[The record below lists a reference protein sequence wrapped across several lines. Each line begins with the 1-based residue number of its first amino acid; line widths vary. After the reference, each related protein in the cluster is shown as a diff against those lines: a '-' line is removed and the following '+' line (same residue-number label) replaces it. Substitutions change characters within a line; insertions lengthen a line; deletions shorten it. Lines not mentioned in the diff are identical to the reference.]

1 MATTA
6 LTGVEA
12 GMSLSSLSQVSDG
25 EFMDI
30 RFVTAGGGDVVA
42 VMASEGG
49 ELLEA
54 GKALDT
60 ASGGR
65 VGKAIKAA
73 HFKGGAGQVVDILAP
88 DGVDFAR
95 VLVIGVGKPEAADGM
110 AVERWAGH
118 AVKRVLTSG
127 AEKLVLQPDALPT
140 VSKAEAGSHAA
151 LGARLATYRFDTYRT
166 KLKPEHQPTLKEVEI
181 AMDGPAAAR
190 ARAEKDAAIVE
201 GVFFARDLVSEPPN
215 VLYPHSFAERLRDLE
230 TIGVEVDVLDTA
242 TMEKLGMGALLGVA
256 QGSSRPGYLVAMSW
270 KGAASKKAKPVAL
283 VGKGV
288 TFDTG
293 GISLK
298 PGAGMDEMK
307 GDMGGAAAVAGAM
320 KAIAL
325 RKAKANVVGI
335 VALVENMPGDN
346 AQRPGDIVTTMS
358 GQTIEVLNTDAE
370 GRLILADAVWYAQ
383 DKYEPSAVIDLATLT
398 GAVVVALGNEMAGY
412 YSNDEDLAHAIQ
424 AAGTSEGELVW
435 RMPLS
440 PAYDKLIDT
449 PNADMKNIAGKPVAG
464 SIVGAQFV
472 KRFIKDGMPWAHIDI
487 AGTAWKSA
495 PYDDPLSPAWA
506 TGYGVR
512 LLNRL
517 IANRYEE

>member
-1 MATTA
+1 
-6 LTGVEA
+6 
-12 GMSLSSLSQVSDG
+12 
-25 EFMDI
+25 MDI
-30 RFVTAGGGDVVA
+30 RFVTAGSGDVVA

-49 ELLEA
+49 ELLAA

-60 ASGGR
+60 AAGGR
-65 VGKAIKAA
+65 IAKAMKAA
-73 HFKGGAGQVVDILAP
+73 NFKGGAGQVTDILAP
-88 DGVDFAR
+88 DGLDFGR
-95 VLVIGVGKPEAADGM
+95 VLVIGVGKADGADGM

-127 AEKLVLQPDALPT
+127 AEKLILQPDALPS

-151 LGARLATYRFDTYRT
+151 MGARLAAYRFDTYRT
-166 KLKPEHQPTLKEVEI
+166 KLKPEQKPTLTTVEI
-181 AMDGPAAAR
+181 AMDGPAAAK

-201 GVFFARDLVSEPPN
+201 GVFFARDLVHEPPN
-215 VLYPHSFAERLRDLE
+215 VLYPESFAERLRDLE
-230 TIGVEVDVLDTA
+230 TIGVEVEILEPE
-242 TMEKLGMGALLGVA
+242 TMERLGMGALLGVA
-256 QGSSRPGYLVAMSW
+256 QGSSRPARLVAMKWNGGS
-270 KGAASKKAKPVAL
+270 KGAKPVAL

-307 GDMGGAAAVAGAM
+307 GDMGGAAAVSGAM

-335 VALVENMPGDN
+335 VALVENMPGAN
-346 AQRPGDIVTTMS
+346 AQRPGDIVNTMS

-370 GRLILADAVWYAQ
+370 GRLILADAVFYAQ
-383 DKYEPSAVIDLATLT
+383 DKYEPSAIVDLATLT
-398 GAVVVALGNEMAGY
+398 GAVIVALGHENAGMF
-412 YSNDEDLAHAIQ
+412 SNDEDLAHAITV
-424 AAGTSEGELVW
+424 AGQTEGEQVW
-435 RMPLS
+435 RLPLS
-440 PAYDKLIDT
+440 AGYDKLIDT

-464 SIVGAQFV
+464 SIVGAQFI
-472 KRFIKDGMPWAHIDI
+472 KRFVKDGTPWAHLDI
-487 AGTAWKSA
+487 AGTAWKPG
-495 PYDDPLSPAWA
+495 PYEDPLSPAWA

-517 IANRYEE
+517 IQNRYEE

>member
-1 MATTA
+1 
-6 LTGVEA
+6 
-12 GMSLSSLSQVSDG
+12 
-25 EFMDI
+25 MDI
-30 RFVTAGGGDVVA
+30 RFVTAGSGDVVA

-49 ELLEA
+49 ELLAA

-60 ASGGR
+60 AAGGR
-65 VGKAIKAA
+65 IAKAMKAA
-73 HFKGGAGQVVDILAP
+73 NFKGGAGQVTDILAP
-88 DGVDFAR
+88 DGLDFGR
-95 VLVIGVGKPEAADGM
+95 VLVIGVGKADGADGM

-127 AEKLVLQPDALPT
+127 AEKLILQPDALPS

-151 LGARLATYRFDTYRT
+151 MGARLAAYRFDTYRT
-166 KLKPEHQPTLKEVEI
+166 KLKPEQKPTLTTVEI
-181 AMDGPAAAR
+181 AMDGPAAAK

-201 GVFFARDLVSEPPN
+201 GVFFARDLVHEPPN
-215 VLYPHSFAERLRDLE
+215 VLYPESFAERLRDLE
-230 TIGVEVDVLDTA
+230 TIGVEVEILEPE
-242 TMEKLGMGALLGVA
+242 TMERLGMGALLGVA
-256 QGSSRPGYLVAMSW
+256 QGSSRPARLVAMKWNGGS
-270 KGAASKKAKPVAL
+270 KGAKPVAL

-307 GDMGGAAAVAGAM
+307 GDMGGAAAVSGAM

-335 VALVENMPGDN
+335 VALVENMPGSN
-346 AQRPGDIVTTMS
+346 AQRPGDIVNTMS

-370 GRLILADAVWYAQ
+370 GRLILADAVFYAQ
-383 DKYEPSAVIDLATLT
+383 DKYEPSAIIDLATLT
-398 GAVVVALGNEMAGY
+398 GAVIVALGHENAGMF
-412 YSNDEDLAHAIQ
+412 SNDEDLAHAITV
-424 AAGTSEGELVW
+424 AGQTEGEPVW
-435 RMPLS
+435 RLPLS
-440 PAYDKLIDT
+440 AGYDKLIDT

-464 SIVGAQFV
+464 SIVGAQFI
-472 KRFIKDGMPWAHIDI
+472 KRFVKDGTPWAHLDI
-487 AGTAWKSA
+487 AGTAWKPG
-495 PYDDPLSPAWA
+495 PYEDPLSPAWA

-517 IANRYEE
+517 IQNRYEE

>member
-1 MATTA
+1 
-6 LTGVEA
+6 
-12 GMSLSSLSQVSDG
+12 
-25 EFMDI
+25 MDI
-30 RFVTAGGGDVVA
+30 RFVTAGSGDVVA

-49 ELLEA
+49 ELLTA

-60 ASGGR
+60 AAGGR
-65 VGKAIKAA
+65 IAKAMKAA
-73 HFKGGAGQVVDILAP
+73 NFKGGAGQVTDILAP
-88 DGVDFAR
+88 GGVEFAR
-95 VLVIGVGKPEAADGM
+95 VLVIGVGKADAADGM
-110 AVERWAGH
+110 AVERWAGN

-127 AEKLVLQPDALPT
+127 AEKLVLQPDALPS
-140 VSKAEAGSHAA
+140 VSKAEAGAHAA
-151 LGARLATYRFDTYRT
+151 MGARLAAYRFDTYRT
-166 KLKPEHQPTLKEVEI
+166 KLKPDQKPSLTVVEV
-181 AMDGPAAAR
+181 AMDGPAAAK

-215 VLYPHSFAERLRDLE
+215 VLYPESFAERLRDLE
-230 TIGVEVDVLDTA
+230 TIGCEVDILEPA
-242 TMEKLGMGALLGVA
+242 AMERLGMGALLGVA
-256 QGSSRPGYLVAMSW
+256 QGSSRPARLVAVKWNGGS
-270 KGAASKKAKPVAL
+270 KGSKPVAL

-325 RKAKANVVGI
+325 RKAKANVVGV
-335 VALVENMPGDN
+335 VALVENMPGSN
-346 AQRPGDIVTTMS
+346 AQRPGDIVNTMS

-370 GRLILADAVWYAQ
+370 GRLILADAVWYTQ
-383 DKYEPSAVIDLATLT
+383 DKYEPSVLIDLATLT
-398 GAVVVALGNEMAGY
+398 GAVIVALGHENAGMF
-412 YSNDEDLAHAIQ
+412 SNDEDLAHAIT
-424 AAGTSEGELVW
+424 AAGQAEGEPVW
-435 RMPLS
+435 RLPLS
-440 PAYDKLIDT
+440 AAYDKLIDT

-472 KRFIKDGMPWAHIDI
+472 KRFIKDGVPWAHLDI
-487 AGTAWKSA
+487 AGTAWKSG
-495 PYDDPLSPAWA
+495 PYEDPLSPAWA

-517 IANRYEE
+517 IQNRYEE

>member
-1 MATTA
+1 
-6 LTGVEA
+6 
-12 GMSLSSLSQVSDG
+12 
-25 EFMDI
+25 MDI

-42 VMASEGG
+42 VMATEGG
-49 ELLEA
+49 DLLDA
-54 GKALDT
+54 GKALD
-60 ASGGR
+60 ANAGGR
-65 VGKAIKAA
+65 IAKAVKAA
-73 HFKGGAGQVVDILAP
+73 NFKGGAGQVVDILAP
-88 DGVDFAR
+88 EGVDFAR
-95 VLVIGVGKPEAADGM
+95 VLVIGLGKADAADGM

-127 AEKLVLQPDALPT
+127 AEKLVLQPDALPG
-140 VSKAEAGSHAA
+140 VSKAEAGAHAA
-151 LGARLATYRFDTYRT
+151 MGARLAAYRFDTYRT
-166 KLKPEHQPTLKEVEI
+166 KLKPEQKPTLNAVEI
-181 AMDGPAAAR
+181 SMDGPAAAR
-190 ARAEKDAAIVE
+190 ARSELDAAIVE

-215 VLYPHSFAERLRDLE
+215 VLYPQSFAERLRDLE
-230 TIGVEVDVLDTA
+230 TLGVEVELLDTA
-242 TMEKLGMGALLGVA
+242 QMEKLGMGALLGVA
-256 QGSSRPGYLVAMSW
+256 QGSARPGYLVSMRWNGS
-270 KGAASKKAKPVAL
+270 SQKKAKPVAL

-325 RKAKANVVGI
+325 RKAKANVVGV
-335 VALVENMPGDN
+335 VALVENMPGAN

-383 DKYEPSAVIDLATLT
+383 DKFEPSAVIDLATLT
-398 GAVVVALGNEMAGY
+398 GAVIVALGHENAGLF
-412 YSNDEDLAHAIQ
+412 SNDEDLAQAIV
-424 AAGTSEGELVW
+424 AAGSAEGEAVW
-435 RMPLS
+435 RLPLS
-440 PAYDKLIDT
+440 SAYDKLIDT

-472 KRFIKDGMPWAHIDI
+472 KRFIKDGTPWAHLDI
-487 AGTAWKSA
+487 AGTAWKPG
-495 PYDDPLSPAWA
+495 PYEDPLSPAWA

-517 IANRYEE
+517 IANRFED

>member
-1 MATTA
+1 
-6 LTGVEA
+6 
-12 GMSLSSLSQVSDG
+12 
-25 EFMDI
+25 MDI

-42 VMASEGG
+42 VMATDGG
-49 ELLEA
+49 ELLAA

-60 ASGGR
+60 ASSGR
-65 VGKAIKAA
+65 IAKAMKAA
-73 HFKGGAGQVVDILAP
+73 NFKGGVGQVTDILAP

-95 VLVIGVGKPEAADGM
+95 VLVIGVGKPDAADGL

-127 AEKLVLQPDALPT
+127 AEKLVLQPDALPS

-151 LGARLATYRFDTYRT
+151 MGARLAAYRFDTYRT
-166 KLKPEHQPTLKEVEI
+166 KLKPDQKPSLTTVEI
-181 AMDGPAAAR
+181 SMDGPAAAK

-215 VLYPHSFAERLRDLE
+215 VLYPETFAERLRDLE
-230 TIGVEVDVLDTA
+230 TIGCEVDILEPA
-242 TMEKLGMGALLGVA
+242 AMERLGMGALLGVA
-256 QGSSRPGYLVAMSW
+256 QGSSRPARLVAIKWNGGS
-270 KGAASKKAKPVAL
+270 KGAKPVAL

-325 RKAKANVVGI
+325 RKAKANVVGV
-335 VALVENMPGDN
+335 VALVENMPGAN
-346 AQRPGDIVTTMS
+346 AQRPGDIVNTMS

-383 DKYEPSAVIDLATLT
+383 DKYEPSALIDLATLT
-398 GAVVVALGNEMAGY
+398 GAVIIALGNENAGMF
-412 YSNDEDLAHAIQ
+412 SNDEDLAHAIT
-424 AAGTSEGELVW
+424 AAGQTEGEPVW
-435 RMPLS
+435 RLPLGA
-440 PAYDKLIDT
+440 AYDKLIDT

-472 KRFIKDGMPWAHIDI
+472 KRFIKDGTPWAHLEI
-487 AGTAWKSA
+487 AGTAWKSG
-495 PYDDPLSPAWA
+495 PYEDPLSPAWA

-517 IANRYEE
+517 IQNRYEE

>member
-1 MATTA
+1 
-6 LTGVEA
+6 
-12 GMSLSSLSQVSDG
+12 
-25 EFMDI
+25 MDI

-42 VMASEGG
+42 VMAGEGG
-49 ELLEA
+49 DLLA
-54 GKALDT
+54 SGKALDT

-65 VGKAIKAA
+65 IAKAMKAA
-73 HFKGGAGQVVDILAP
+73 NFKGTAGQAADILAP
-88 DGVDFAR
+88 EGVDFAR
-95 VLVIGVGKPEAADGM
+95 VVVIGLGKLDAADGM

-118 AVKRVLTSG
+118 AVKRTLTSG
-127 AEKLVLQPDALPT
+127 AEKLVLQPDALPS

-151 LGARLATYRFDTYRT
+151 MGARLAAYRFDTYRT
-166 KLKPEHQPTLKEVEI
+166 KLKPEQKPTLTTVEI
-181 AMDGPAAAR
+181 AMDGPAAAK

-215 VLYPHSFAERLRDLE
+215 VLYPESFAERLRDLE
-230 TIGVEVDVLDTA
+230 TIGVEVDILEPA
-242 TMEKLGMGALLGVA
+242 AMERLGMGALLGVA
-256 QGSSRPGYLVAMSW
+256 QGSARPARLVSMKWNGGA
-270 KGAASKKAKPVAL
+270 KGSKPVAL

-325 RKAKANVVGI
+325 RKAKANVVGV
-335 VALVENMPGDN
+335 VALVENMPGPN

-383 DKYEPSAVIDLATLT
+383 DKFDPSTLIDLATLT
-398 GAVVVALGNEMAGY
+398 GAVIVALGHENAGMY
-412 YSNDEDLAHAIQ
+412 ANDEDLAHAITV
-424 AAGTSEGELVW
+424 AGQTEGEPVW

-440 PAYDKLIDT
+440 AAYDKLIDT
-449 PNADMKNIAGKPVAG
+449 PNADMKNIAGKPIAG
-464 SIVGAQFV
+464 SIVGAQFI
-472 KRFIKDGMPWAHIDI
+472 KRFVKDGIPWAHLDI
-487 AGTAWKSA
+487 AGTAWKPG
-495 PYDDPLSPAWA
+495 PYEDPLSPAWA

-517 IANRYEE
+517 IQNRYEE

>member
-1 MATTA
+1 
-6 LTGVEA
+6 
-12 GMSLSSLSQVSDG
+12 
-25 EFMDI
+25 MDI

-42 VMASEGG
+42 VMAGEGG
-49 ELLEA
+49 ELFGA

-60 ASGGR
+60 ASNGR
-65 VGKAIKAA
+65 IAKAIKAA
-73 HFKGGAGQVVDILAP
+73 NFKGGPGQVADVLAP
-88 DGVDFAR
+88 EGVDFER
-95 VLVIGVGKPEAADGM
+95 VLVIGVGKADAADGM

-127 AEKLVLQPDALPT
+127 AEKLVLQPDALPG
-140 VSKAEAGSHAA
+140 VSKAESGAHAA
-151 LGARLATYRFDTYRT
+151 MGARLAAYRFDTYRT
-166 KLKPEHQPTLKEVEI
+166 KLKPEQKPTLTTVEI
-181 AMDGPAAAR
+181 SMDGPAAAK

-215 VLYPHSFAERLRDLE
+215 ILYPESFAERLRDLE
-230 TIGVEVDVLDTA
+230 TIGVEIDILEPGA
-242 TMEKLGMGALLGVA
+242 MERLGMGALLGVA
-256 QGSSRPGYLVAMSW
+256 QGSSRPARLVAMKW
-270 KGAASKKAKPVAL
+270 NGGAKGAKPVAL

-298 PGAGMDEMK
+298 PGAAMDEMK

-335 VALVENMPGDN
+335 VALVENMPGSN
-346 AQRPGDIVTTMS
+346 AQRPGDIVNTMS

-398 GAVVVALGNEMAGY
+398 GAVIVALGHENAGM
-412 YSNDEDLAHAIQ
+412 YSNDEDLAHAITV
-424 AAGTSEGELVW
+424 AGQTEGEPVW

-440 PAYDKLIDT
+440 AAYDKMIDT
-449 PNADMKNIAGKPVAG
+449 PNAYMKNISGKPAAG
-464 SIVGAQFV
+464 SIVGAQFI
-472 KRFIKDGMPWAHIDI
+472 KRFVKDGVPWAHIDI
-487 AGTAWKSA
+487 AGTAWKPG
-495 PYDDPLSPAWA
+495 PYEDPLSPAWA

-517 IANRYEE
+517 VQNRYEE

>member
-1 MATTA
+1 
-6 LTGVEA
+6 
-12 GMSLSSLSQVSDG
+12 
-25 EFMDI
+25 MDI
-30 RFVTAGGGDVVA
+30 RFVTAGSGDVVA
-42 VMASEGG
+42 VMATDGG
-49 ELLEA
+49 ELLAA
-54 GKALDT
+54 GKALD
-60 ASGGR
+60 AAAGGR
-65 VGKAIKAA
+65 IAKAMKAA
-73 HFKGGAGQVVDILAP
+73 NFKGGAGQVADVLAP
-88 DGVDFAR
+88 DGVEFGR
-95 VLVIGVGKPEAADGM
+95 VLVIGVGKADAADGM

-127 AEKLVLQPDALPT
+127 AEKLVLQPDALPS

-151 LGARLATYRFDTYRT
+151 MGARLAAYRFDTYRT
-166 KLKPEHQPTLKEVEI
+166 KLKPEQMPTLTAVEI
-181 AMDGPAAAR
+181 SMDGPAAAK

-215 VLYPHSFAERLRDLE
+215 VLYPESFAERLRDLE
-230 TIGVEVDVLDTA
+230 TIGVEVDILEPA
-242 TMEKLGMGALLGVA
+242 AMERLGMGALLGVA
-256 QGSSRPGYLVAMSW
+256 QGSSRPARMVAMKWNGGS
-270 KGAASKKAKPVAL
+270 KGSKPVAL

-298 PGAGMDEMK
+298 PGGGMDEMK

-335 VALVENMPGDN
+335 VALVENMPGAN
-346 AQRPGDIVTTMS
+346 AQRPGDIVNTMS

-383 DKYEPSAVIDLATLT
+383 DKYDPSVLIDLATLT
-398 GAVVVALGNEMAGY
+398 GAVIVALGHENAGMF
-412 YSNDEDLAHAIQ
+412 SNDEDLAHAIT
-424 AAGTSEGELVW
+424 AAGQAEGEPVW
-435 RMPLS
+435 RLPLGA
-440 PAYDKLIDT
+440 AYDKLIDT

-464 SIVGAQFV
+464 SIVGAQFI
-472 KRFIKDGMPWAHIDI
+472 KRFIKDGTPWAHLDI
-487 AGTAWKSA
+487 AGTAWKSG
-495 PYDDPLSPAWA
+495 PYEDPLSPAWA

-517 IANRYEE
+517 IQNRYED

>member
-1 MATTA
+1 
-6 LTGVEA
+6 
-12 GMSLSSLSQVSDG
+12 
-25 EFMDI
+25 MDI
-30 RFVTAGGGDVVA
+30 RFVTAASGEVVA
-42 VMASEGG
+42 VIAGEGG
-49 ELLEA
+49 ELLAA
-54 GKALDT
+54 GKALDK
-60 ASGGR
+60 AAGGR
-65 VGKAIKAA
+65 IGKAMKAA
-73 HFKGGAGQVVDILAP
+73 KFKGGVGQVVDVLAP
-88 DGVDFAR
+88 DGVEHDR
-95 VLVIGVGKPEAADGM
+95 ILVIGLGKIDAADGM

-118 AVKRVLTSG
+118 AVKRTLTAG
-127 AEKLVLQPDALPT
+127 VDKIVLQPDALPG
-140 VSKAEAGSHAA
+140 VSKAEAGAHAA
-151 LGARLATYRFDTYRT
+151 MGARLASYRFDTYRT
-166 KLKPEHQPTLKEVEI
+166 KLKPEQTPTLKVVEI
-181 AMDGPAAAR
+181 AMDGTAAAK
-190 ARAEKDAAIVE
+190 ARADKDAAIVE

-215 VLYPHSFAERLRDLE
+215 VLYPESFAERLRDLE
-230 TIGVEVDVLDTA
+230 TIGVEVDIVEPA
-242 TMEKLGMGALLGVA
+242 AMERLGMGALLGVA
-256 QGSSRPGYLVAMSW
+256 QGSSRPARLVAMKW
-270 KGAASKKAKPVAL
+270 NGAAKGVKPVAL

-320 KAIAL
+320 KAVAL

-335 VALVENMPGDN
+335 VALVENMPGPN

-383 DKYEPSAVIDLATLT
+383 DKYDPSAVIDLATLT
-398 GAVVVALGNEMAGY
+398 GAVIVALGHEHAGM
-412 YSNDEDLAHAIQ
+412 YSSDEDLAHAIT
-424 AAGTSEGELVW
+424 AAGAAEGEPVW

-440 PAYDKLIDT
+440 AAYDKLIDT

-464 SIVGAQFV
+464 SIVGAQFI
-472 KRFIKDGMPWAHIDI
+472 KRFVKDGIPWAHLDI
-487 AGTAWKSA
+487 AGTAWKPG

-517 IANRYEE
+517 IQSRYEE

>member
-1 MATTA
+1 
-6 LTGVEA
+6 
-12 GMSLSSLSQVSDG
+12 
-25 EFMDI
+25 MDI

-42 VMASEGG
+42 VMASEGA
-49 ELLEA
+49 ELLGA
-54 GKALDT
+54 GKALDA

-65 VGKAIKAA
+65 IAKAMKATR
-73 HFKGGAGQVVDILAP
+73 FTGAAGNVADVLAP
-88 DGVDFAR
+88 EGVDFAR
-95 VLVIGVGKPEAADGM
+95 VLVIGVGKAEAADGM

-118 AVKRVLTSG
+118 AVKRTLTSG
-127 AEKLVLQPDALPT
+127 AEKLVLQPDALPG
-140 VSKAEAGSHAA
+140 VSKAEAGAHAA
-151 LGARLATYRFDTYRT
+151 MGARLAAYRFDTYRT
-166 KLKPEHQPTLKEVEI
+166 KLKPEQQPTLTAVEI
-181 AMDGPAAAR
+181 MMEGPAAAR

-215 VLYPHSFAERLRDLE
+215 VLYPESFAERLRDLE
-230 TIGVEVDVLDTA
+230 TLGADVDVLDPG
-242 TMEKLGMGALLGVA
+242 TMERLGMGALLGVA
-256 QGSSRPGYLVAMSW
+256 QGSARPARLVVMSW
-270 KGAASKKAKPVAL
+270 KGAASKKAKPMAL

-307 GDMGGAAAVAGAM
+307 GDMGGAAAVAGVM
-320 KAIAL
+320 KTIAL
-325 RKAKANVVGI
+325 RKAKANVVGV
-335 VALVENMPGDN
+335 VALVENMPGAN
-346 AQRPGDIVTTMS
+346 AQRPGDIVHTMS

-383 DKYEPSAVIDLATLT
+383 DKFEPSAVIDLATLT
-398 GAVVVALGNEMAGY
+398 GAVIVALGHEQAGL
-412 YSNDEDLAHAIQ
+412 YSNDEDLAQAIT
-424 AAGTSEGELVW
+424 AAGQAEGEPVW

-440 PAYDKLIDT
+440 AAYDKLIDT
-449 PNADMKNIAGKPVAG
+449 PNADMKNISGKPMAG

-472 KRFIKDGMPWAHIDI
+472 KRFVKDGTPWAHLDI
-487 AGTAWKSA
+487 AGTAWKPG
-495 PYDDPLSPAWA
+495 PYEDPLSPAWA

>member
-1 MATTA
+1 
-6 LTGVEA
+6 
-12 GMSLSSLSQVSDG
+12 
-25 EFMDI
+25 MDI
-30 RFVTAGGGDVVA
+30 RFVTAGSGDVVA
-42 VMASEGG
+42 VMATDGG
-49 ELLEA
+49 ELLGA

-60 ASGGR
+60 AAGGR
-65 VGKAIKAA
+65 IAKAMKAA
-73 HFKGGAGQVVDILAP
+73 SFKGGAGQVTDVLAP

-95 VLVIGVGKPEAADGM
+95 VLVIGVGKPDAADGM

-127 AEKLVLQPDALPT
+127 AEKLVLQPDALPS

-151 LGARLATYRFDTYRT
+151 MGARLAAYRFDTYRT
-166 KLKPEHQPTLKEVEI
+166 KLKPDQKPSLTTVEI
-181 AMDGPAAAR
+181 SMDGPAAAK

-215 VLYPHSFAERLRDLE
+215 VLYPESFAERLRDLE
-230 TIGVEVDVLDTA
+230 TIGCEVDILEPE
-242 TMEKLGMGALLGVA
+242 TMERLGMGALLGVA
-256 QGSSRPGYLVAMSW
+256 MGSSRPGRLVSIKW
-270 KGAASKKAKPVAL
+270 NGGSKGAKPVAL

-307 GDMGGAAAVAGAM
+307 GDMGGAAAVAGVM

-325 RKAKANVVGI
+325 RKAKANVVGV
-335 VALVENMPGDN
+335 VALVENMPGSN

-383 DKYEPSAVIDLATLT
+383 DKFEPSALIDLATLT
-398 GAVVVALGNEMAGY
+398 GAVIIALGNENAGMF
-412 YSNDEDLAHAIQ
+412 SNDEDLAHAIS
-424 AAGTSEGELVW
+424 AAGQTEGEPVW
-435 RMPLS
+435 RLPLS
-440 PAYDKLIDT
+440 AAYDKLIDT

-472 KRFIKDGMPWAHIDI
+472 KRFIKDGLPWAHLDI
-487 AGTAWKSA
+487 AGTAWKSG
-495 PYDDPLSPAWA
+495 PYEDPLSPAWA

-517 IANRYEE
+517 IQNRYEE

>member
-1 MATTA
+1 
-6 LTGVEA
+6 
-12 GMSLSSLSQVSDG
+12 
-25 EFMDI
+25 MDI
-30 RFVTAGGGDVVA
+30 RFVTAGSGDVVA

-49 ELLEA
+49 DLLAA

-60 ASGGR
+60 AAGGR
-65 VGKAIKAA
+65 IAKAMKAA
-73 HFKGGAGQVVDILAP
+73 NFKGGAGQVTDILAP
-88 DGVDFAR
+88 DGVDFGR
-95 VLVIGVGKPEAADGM
+95 VLVIGVGKADGADGL

-118 AVKRVLTSG
+118 SVKRVLTSG
-127 AEKLVLQPDALPT
+127 AEKLVLQPDALPS

-151 LGARLATYRFDTYRT
+151 MGARLAAYRFDTYRT
-166 KLKPEHQPTLKEVEI
+166 KLKPEQKPTLTTVEI
-181 AMDGPAAAR
+181 AMDGPAAAK

-201 GVFFARDLVSEPPN
+201 GVFFARDLVHEPPN
-215 VLYPHSFAERLRDLE
+215 VLYPESFAERLRDLE
-230 TIGVEVDVLDTA
+230 TIGVEVEILEPE
-242 TMEKLGMGALLGVA
+242 TMERLGMGALLGVA
-256 QGSSRPGYLVAMSW
+256 QGSSRPARLVTMKWNGGS
-270 KGAASKKAKPVAL
+270 KGAKPVAL

-307 GDMGGAAAVAGAM
+307 GDMGGAAAVSGAM

-335 VALVENMPGDN
+335 VALVENMPGSN
-346 AQRPGDIVTTMS
+346 AQRPGDIVNTMS

-383 DKYEPSAVIDLATLT
+383 DKYEPSAMIDLATLT
-398 GAVVVALGNEMAGY
+398 GAVIVALGHENAGMF
-412 YSNDEDLAHAIQ
+412 SNDEDLAHAITV
-424 AAGTSEGELVW
+424 AGQTEGEPVW
-435 RMPLS
+435 RLPLS
-440 PAYDKLIDT
+440 AAYDKLIDT

-464 SIVGAQFV
+464 SIVGAQFI
-472 KRFIKDGMPWAHIDI
+472 KRFVKDGTPWAHIDI
-487 AGTAWKSA
+487 AGTAWKPG
-495 PYDDPLSPAWA
+495 PYEDPLSPAWA

-517 IANRYEE
+517 IQNRYEE

>member
-1 MATTA
+1 
-6 LTGVEA
+6 
-12 GMSLSSLSQVSDG
+12 
-25 EFMDI
+25 MDI
-30 RFVTAGGGDVVA
+30 RFVTAASGEVVA
-42 VMASEGG
+42 VMATEGG
-49 ELLEA
+49 ELLGA

-60 ASGGR
+60 AAGGR
-65 VGKAIKAA
+65 IAKAMKVAG
-73 HFKGGAGQVVDILAP
+73 FKGGAGQVVDVLAP

-95 VLVIGVGKPEAADGM
+95 VLVIGVGKAEAADGM

-127 AEKLVLQPDALPT
+127 SEKLVLQPDALPG
-140 VSKAEAGSHAA
+140 VAIAEAGAHAA
-151 LGARLATYRFDTYRT
+151 LGARLAAYRFDTYRT
-166 KLKPEHQPTLKEVEI
+166 KLKPEQKPTVQVVEVVLE
-181 AMDGPAAAR
+181 ATAAAK
-190 ARAEKDAAIVE
+190 ARAEVDAAIVE

-215 VLYPHSFAERLRDLE
+215 VLYPESFAERLRDLE
-230 TIGVEVDVLDTA
+230 TIGVEIEILEPSA
-242 TMEKLGMGALLGVA
+242 MEKLGMGALLGVA
-256 QGSSRPGYLVAMSW
+256 QGSSRPARLVSMKWNGSS
-270 KGAASKKAKPVAL
+270 SKKAKPIAL

-325 RKAKANVVGI
+325 RKAKANVVGV
-335 VALVENMPGDN
+335 VALVENMPGAN
-346 AQRPGDIVTTMS
+346 AQRPGDIVNTMS

-383 DKYEPSAVIDLATLT
+383 DKFEPTALIDLATLT
-398 GAVVVALGNEMAGY
+398 GAVIVALGHENAGMF
-412 YSNDEDLAHAIQ
+412 SNDEDLAHALASAGQ
-424 AAGTSEGELVW
+424 AEGEPVW
-435 RMPLS
+435 RLPLGA
-440 PAYDKLIDT
+440 AYDKLIDT

-464 SIVGAQFV
+464 SIVGAQFI
-472 KRFIKDGMPWAHIDI
+472 KRFVKDGTPWAHLDI
-487 AGTAWKSA
+487 AGTAWKSG
-495 PYDDPLSPAWA
+495 PYDDPISPAWA

-517 IANRYEE
+517 IANKYED